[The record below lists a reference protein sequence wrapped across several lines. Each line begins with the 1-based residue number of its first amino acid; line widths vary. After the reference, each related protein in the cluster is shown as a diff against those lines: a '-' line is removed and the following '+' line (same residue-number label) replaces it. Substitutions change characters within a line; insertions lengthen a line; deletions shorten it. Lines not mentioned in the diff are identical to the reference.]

1 MFEFSGILFLEK
13 DNHVKFS
20 RTTPPGAQLF
30 IVRASHTRCDI
41 VPADEKPVPPIVYQR
56 GASHPCLS
64 LDIYLIF
71 CEREKDGKGKE
82 ERRGEKR
89 REEKKKKEDRRG
101 EKKREEEKI
110 EKRERERGRGGRGRK
125 RASRTLG
132 KAYHRWFPLPPAERG
147 KKR

>member
-1 MFEFSGILFLEK
+1 M
-13 DNHVKFS
+13 KFS

-41 VPADEKPVPPIVYQR
+41 VPADEKPPIVYQR
-56 GASHPCLS
+56 GASHPCLG

-71 CEREKDGKGKE
+71 CEREKDGKEKE

-89 REEKKKKEDRRG
+89 REEKRRKKKEDRRG

-110 EKRERERGRGGRGRK
+110 EKREREEGEGEGERERRAHAEKPTTAGSHYPRQRGEK
-125 RASRTLG
+125 SANVWRTVVDCL
-132 KAYHRWFPLPPAERG
+132 KYA
-147 KKR
+147 KTK